1 MSMSICQM
9 NTNRYYLIDKVII
22 NENVEFFFDLYGKNK
37 KEESLSLI
45 SIKGRKLLKHDIE
58 NLMDYNFLYVHEDE
72 KEFYSSYYKDYMSF
86 KIIPKNME
94 KFYSNIGN
102 IVNQMFED
110 PQSIKNV
117 KEVETIVNDMVT
129 TILHDNFSVSSF
141 ITILASDYY
150 THTHSLNVSVYSLC
164 LGKHM
169 GLNQKDLEDLGTSA
183 LLHDLGKSK
192 ISDKIINKNGV
203 LTEHEFNEV
212 KKHPMYGWALARQ
225 LGITNKSILAG
236 IRNHHERVD
245 GTGYPDKLK
254 NEQIDIFA
262 KIIGVC
268 DVFDALTT
276 NKTYKNSMGTFN
288 TLVMMKKDMS
298 KHLDSNIVNHF
309 IGIFKEEMEKVQ
321 KNN

>member
-169 GLNQKDLEDLGTSA
+169 GLNQKDLENLGTSA